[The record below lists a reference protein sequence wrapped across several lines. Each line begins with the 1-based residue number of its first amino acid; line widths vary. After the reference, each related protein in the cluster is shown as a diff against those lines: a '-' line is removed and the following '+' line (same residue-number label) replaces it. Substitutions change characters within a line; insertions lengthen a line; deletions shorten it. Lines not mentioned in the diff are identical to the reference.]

1 MALPRYQNIGITAGA
16 GVGPIDF
23 PNRGEATRGF
33 DAISTA
39 INTMSEAFFGEARIA
54 ATEEGEKYGAEKA
67 PTQEQLREA
76 IETGTPLQ
84 PVGDRRTYFGR
95 AANQAYSDLLI
106 QQVNYSARADID
118 RIQNDVKA
126 GRVQIA
132 EIIPKM
138 NAVIAGYSSAMRDVD
153 PKLARK
159 TEALLAYEGNNA
171 YLAASR
177 AAASKAAEAAKV
189 QTVQSAADLINNIQ
203 TDFRSGD
210 VQEGEQGPILPIS
223 EKLKIRQQQ
232 FEQAISKLPASTAK
246 PLIKSFNDE
255 IIAQQKDYVT
265 SWVLSGANPEER
277 LARSQSIDD
286 FFAKKKI
293 DDRLDPTGEVTRVM
307 RDMDVKDVRDTR
319 KLTSDAIE
327 LRTKEDERL
336 VKRTLDAKKDAQTQ
350 QYEGFVMR
358 IEEARRN
365 SGRGLPT
372 TDEIFSSDLPMTGN
386 EGVNKQALLNG
397 LKQQEFGPVK
407 RDNNVFADLYERAAL
422 PPEDPRRLTSSTIR
436 EAVAAR
442 KIDVSDEA
450 KLLKVMQGTST
461 PEGRAEEQAKK
472 TFLRGARASIE
483 SRDRLTG
490 LVDPMSA
497 ENYVAFE
504 REFFDEYSRRRAAGE
519 SAADLLDPR
528 NPKSLWTSVKNYQR
542 SPQEILRDQ
551 IDRLRQTPKQTTVPP
566 RNPGES
572 ISDWKKRTNQ

>member
-33 DAISTA
+33 DAISNA

-106 QQVNYSARADID
+106 QQVNYAARTDID
-118 RIQNDVKA
+118 RIQNDVKS

-132 EIIPKM
+132 EIVPKM
-138 NAVIAGYSSAMRDVD
+138 NAVIAGYSAAMRDVD

-171 YLAASR
+171 YLAATRSAAAR
-177 AAASKAAEAAKV
+177 AAEVAKT
-189 QTVQSAADLINNIQ
+189 QTVVSAVDLINNIQ

-210 VQEGEQGPILPIS
+210 VREGEQGPLLPIA

-232 FEQAISKLPASTAK
+232 FEQSVSKLPPSMAK
-246 PLIKSFNDE
+246 TLVDKFNSE

-265 SWVLSGANPEER
+265 SWVLSGATPEDR
-277 LARSQSIDD
+277 LARSQSIDE
-286 FFAKKKI
+286 FFSKKRI
-293 DDRLDPTGEVTRVM
+293 DERLDPTGEVSRVM
-307 RDMDVKDVRDTR
+307 RDMDIKEIRDTR

-336 VKRTLDAKKDAQTQ
+336 VKRSVDAQFQAQTRT
-350 QYEGFVMR
+350 YEDFVVR
-358 IEEARRN
+358 IEGARRA
-365 SGRGLPT
+365 GGQGLPT
-372 TDEIFSSDLPMTGN
+372 VEDVMSSNLPTTGN
-386 EGVNKQALLNG
+386 EGVNKQALIDRLR
-397 LKQQEFGPVK
+397 QIEFGPVK
-407 RDNNVFADLYERAAL
+407 RDNNVFADMYERAAL
-422 PPEDPRRLTSSTIR
+422 PPDDPRRLTSSMIR

-461 PEGRAEEQAKK
+461 PEGRMEEQAKK
-472 TFLRGARASIE
+472 TFLRGARNSIE
-483 SRDRLTG
+483 RRDPQTG
-490 LVDPMSA
+490 LIDPMSA
-497 ENYVAFE
+497 ENYVTFE
-504 REFFDEYSRRRAAGE
+504 REFFDEYERRRAAGE
-519 SAADLLDPR
+519 PAAEILDPR
-528 NPKSLWTSVKNYQR
+528 NPKSLWSNVKNYQR

-551 IDRLRQTPKQTTVPP
+551 LDRLRQTPKTNVQP

-572 ISDWKKRTNQ
+572 ISEWKKRTNQ

>member
-1 MALPRYQNIGITAGA
+1 MALPRYQNIGVAAGA
-16 GVGPIDF
+16 GIGPIDF

-33 DAISTA
+33 DAISAA

-106 QQVNYSARADID
+106 QQVNYAARTDID
-118 RIQNDVKA
+118 RIQNDVKS

-132 EIIPKM
+132 EIVPKM
-138 NAVIAGYSSAMRDVD
+138 NAVIAGYSAAMRDVD

-171 YLAASR
+171 YLAATRSAAAR
-177 AAASKAAEAAKV
+177 AAEVAKT
-189 QTVQSAADLINNIQ
+189 QTVVSAVDLINNIQ

-210 VQEGEQGPILPIS
+210 VREGEQGPLLPIA

-232 FEQAISKLPASTAK
+232 FEQSVSKLPPSMAK
-246 PLIKSFNDE
+246 TLVDKFNSE

-265 SWVLSGANPEER
+265 SWVLSGATPEDR
-277 LARSQSIDD
+277 LARSQSIDE
-286 FFAKKKI
+286 FFSKKRI
-293 DDRLDPTGEVTRVM
+293 DERLDPTGEVSRVM
-307 RDMDVKDVRDTR
+307 RDMDTKEIRDTR

-336 VKRTLDAKKDAQTQ
+336 VKRSVDAQFQAQTRT
-350 QYEGFVMR
+350 YEDFVVR
-358 IEEARRN
+358 IEGARRA
-365 SGRGLPT
+365 GGQGLPT
-372 TDEIFSSDLPMTGN
+372 VEDVMSSNLPTTGN
-386 EGVNKQALLNG
+386 EGVNKQALIDRLR
-397 LKQQEFGPVK
+397 QIEFGPVK
-407 RDNNVFADLYERAAL
+407 RDNNVFADMYERAAL
-422 PPEDPRRLTSSTIR
+422 PPDDPRRLTSSMIR

-461 PEGRAEEQAKK
+461 PEGRMEEQAKK
-472 TFLRGARASIE
+472 TFLRGARNSIE
-483 SRDRLTG
+483 RRDPQTG
-490 LVDPMSA
+490 LIDPMSA
-497 ENYVAFE
+497 ENYVTFE
-504 REFFDEYSRRRAAGE
+504 REFFDEYERRRAAGE
-519 SAADLLDPR
+519 PAAEILDPR
-528 NPKSLWTSVKNYQR
+528 NPKSLWSNVKNYQR

-551 IDRLRQTPKQTTVPP
+551 LDRLRQTPKTNVQP

-572 ISDWKKRTNQ
+572 ISEWKKRTNQ